1 MEAHDCKYQWRWR
14 VKTRGCVYDCESV
27 ACELIR
33 RSQYRRIPFGLYSN
47 RCSWKGLIW
56 AARSW
61 LETVLRKR
69 LETIP
74 YTLDF
79 FRLVAI
85 LWRQMGLLREQ
96 DKQAKSAVGGKSK

>member
-1 MEAHDCKYQWRWR
+1 
-14 VKTRGCVYDCESV
+14 
-27 ACELIR
+27 
-33 RSQYRRIPFGLYSN
+33 
-47 RCSWKGLIW
+47 LIW

-69 LETIP
+69 PETIP
-74 YTLDF
+74 YKLDF

-85 LWRQMGLLREQ
+85 LWWQTGLLREQ